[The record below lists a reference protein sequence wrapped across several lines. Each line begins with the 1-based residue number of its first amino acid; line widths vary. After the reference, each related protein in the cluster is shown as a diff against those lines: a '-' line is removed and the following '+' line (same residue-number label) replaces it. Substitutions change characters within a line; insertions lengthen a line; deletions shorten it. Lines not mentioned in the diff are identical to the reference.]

1 IMTITPIHL
10 QDHHHPI
17 ETVGFVI
24 SAHVVGMFALAPISG
39 RITRWI
45 GPVRTILIGSAV
57 LISASLLAALAP
69 PESAVLLTIALF
81 LLGWGWNLG
90 FVAGST
96 LLSSGIDLG
105 ERARVQGVADAV
117 IWTTSAAAS
126 LGSGAVV
133 AAAGYSTLGFIGVAI
148 VLMPIWLL
156 VTRRN
161 EIAAAAA
168 AARPA

>member
-1 IMTITPIHL
+1 
-10 QDHHHPI
+10 
-17 ETVGFVI
+17 V
-24 SAHVVGMFALAPISG
+24 
-39 RITRWI
+39 
-45 GPVRTILIGSAV
+45 V

-69 PESAVLLTIALF
+69 PESSELLLLALF

-96 LLSSGIDLG
+96 LLSAGVHIS
-105 ERARVQGVADAV
+105 ERTRLQGVADAV
-117 IWTTSAAAS
+117 IWTTSAGAS
-126 LGSGAVV
+126 LGSSAVV

-148 VLMPIWLL
+148 VLLPIWLL

-161 EIAAAAA
+161 EITA